1 MPIPRTEKGRQTR
14 LRIAHGAA
22 RLFAARGFQDTDIS
36 DICSEAG
43 IATGGYYRHFS
54 GLEEVLLE
62 IPLILKERLLA
73 AGFGECD
80 GAAPE
85 EKAAA
90 VLERFFAFFR
100 ENADLFQ
107 TLRQSEFVAAAP
119 ARNFRDTWAKLLAE
133 CFFDAPET
141 EEAEIFAQVFMGVQ
155 EFFAVHNI
163 IWEKR
168 GVSPETSAMLG
179 RLCTGG
185 IAGRKIPG
193 FAALAQ
199 KALARGNVQPKTAQT
214 RDTRGRLLRAA
225 EEVFG
230 KAGFANASVADICRR
245 AGVAVGS
252 FYLHFESKDA
262 AFRELT
268 SMLGADLLHRN
279 YESAAGAAGRTE
291 IELTSFAAFFGFVR
305 EHGTGYRIIREM
317 EFVHPRVARNYY
329 TVLQDE
335 YAKSMRRTAA
345 KGELFTEDYP
355 ALALALMG
363 AGHMLGMRYV
373 LYGREKMDEKLFG
386 RIVSQVFFGIPNAV
400 SKGDKIHA

>member
-73 AGFGECD
+73 AGFGECA

-90 VLERFFAFFR
+90 VLERFFVFFR

-141 EEAEIFAQVFMGVQ
+141 QEAEIFAQVFMGVQ
-155 EFFAVHNI
+155 EFFAVKNI
-163 IWEKR
+163 VWERR
-168 GVSPETSAMLG
+168 GVSPATCALLG
-179 RLCTGG
+179 RLCAGG
-185 IAGRKIPG
+185 IAGRKVPG

-199 KALARGNVQPKTAQT
+199 KALVRADGQSRLPPA

-230 KAGFANASVADICRR
+230 KAGFANAAVADICRR

-268 SMLGADLLHRN
+268 SMLGADLLRRN
-279 YESAAGAAGRTE
+279 YESAGGSASRTE
-291 IELTSFAAFFGFVR
+291 TELRSFAAFFSFVR
-305 EHGTGYRIIREM
+305 AHGMGYRIIREM

-329 TVLQDE
+329 GVLQAE
-335 YAKSMRRTAA
+335 YVKSMRRAAA
-345 KGELFTEDYP
+345 KGEFFTEDYP
-355 ALALALMG
+355 NMSLALMG

-373 LYGREKMDEKLFG
+373 LYGSEAPDEELFG
-386 RIVSQVFFGIPNAV
+386 KIVSQVFFGIPQGREA
-400 SKGDKIHA
+400 IC